1 LTRGNIGR
9 NKIKKQT
16 GKRKI
21 LLIGDSHLKGLSSE
35 LKHNSTDT
43 CGDILGIV
51 KPNSIAIELV
61 RTNIQE
67 VNKLMQKDILV
78 LLGRNK

>member
-1 LTRGNIGR
+1 MTSGNNGR

-35 LKHNSTDT
+35 LKHNLGDT
-43 CGDILGIV
+43 CDIW
-51 KPNSIAIELV
+51 EL
-61 RTNIQE
+61 
-67 VNKLMQKDILV
+67 
-78 LLGRNK
+78 